1 MLAFI
6 LLYFQ
11 LAALGLETVEAI
23 EELLGIEIIG
33 TGRNYDELTLEEKTA
48 ILKECTKTVANLKL
62 DLSCYP
68 MGYTTTLLFDLDG
81 NPIP

>member
-33 TGRNYDELTLEEKTA
+33 TERNYSELTYDEKVA
-48 ILKECTKTVANLKL
+48 ILKECTKTVANLGL
-62 DLSCYP
+62 NLSCFP
-68 MGYTTTLLFDLDG
+68 LGYETTILFDLDG
-81 NPIP
+81 NPVP